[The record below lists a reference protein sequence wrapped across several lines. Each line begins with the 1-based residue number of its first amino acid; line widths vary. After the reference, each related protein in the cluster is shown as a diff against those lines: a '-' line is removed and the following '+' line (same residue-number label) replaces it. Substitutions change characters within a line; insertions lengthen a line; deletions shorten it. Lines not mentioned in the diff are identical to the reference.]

1 MATTDTIARSQ
12 ARRRTLTA
20 PTLPNLQKH
29 DVCGRCADCTAETDG
44 YISLGCETRRRL
56 EDLAHVA
63 GRCMGG
69 ETLAAFLAQPLR
81 EQLAGIAVFA
91 ELACVSDSRAHVR
104 RAALRV
110 LAAEGQAA

>member
-1 MATTDTIARSQ
+1 MAT
-12 ARRRTLTA
+12 
-20 PTLPNLQKH
+20 LQNK
-29 DVCGRCADCTAETDG
+29 CGQCADCTRETDG
-44 YISLGCETRRRL
+44 YINYGCETQRTL
-56 EDLAHVA
+56 QDVA
-63 GRCMGG
+63 TVATRMGG

-104 RAALRV
+104 HAALRV